1 MERIVLIQ
9 EGGRIGP
16 FVFSRKKEREI
27 KTQLPLQ
34 ILPKTLNISRNL
46 ETREKCM
53 HGIKISF
60 SRDDKRKQYR
70 ESYILLAILKRKKK
84 KQFLLKVQYFVKL
97 KRNFIKN

>member
-1 MERIVLIQ
+1 
-9 EGGRIGP
+9 
-16 FVFSRKKEREI
+16 
-27 KTQLPLQ
+27 
-34 ILPKTLNISRNL
+34 
-46 ETREKCM
+46 M

-84 KQFLLKVQYFVKL
+84 EQFLLKVKYFVKL